1 MKMKN
6 ISKLFLSLGV
16 IAIAF
21 VGCQDYVE
29 SVDEPINV
37 ITDGILT
44 NEAQIPFVTT
54 GVYGRMSVTHDLLT
68 VGMALLS
75 DQFIF
80 DDQVNNATFP
90 TYRQIDT
97 GDIVTD
103 NNTSD
108 GITNQINQARFFA
121 DNLIERVN
129 EIGEFEDATVR
140 AAALYAG
147 NLVGGLTRY
156 WLGASFGLTETSGG
170 APIDNSAVIST
181 SDLWADAITRLTAA
195 RDFASTPAETKLVNS
210 LIGKIHLYSGN
221 YSAASTALAAGM
233 VEGDAPFQSLHNAES
248 GNEWHFAG
256 GRGRTQIVASPRFVD
271 IVANDPNE
279 LSRVAIEVADPGGSW
294 TGADFYQQA
303 LYTNTSASIN
313 IMTWQE
319 VALMLAECTVRGVAS
334 GDALTLVND
343 VRASHGI
350 AALAGPIDIA
360 TIMAERDKELF
371 TLENRAIDQRRE
383 PSLGWH
389 ITQGGTYSTPSISYT
404 INWTPWQFLPISS
417 RERNN
422 NPNVPQ

>member
-1 MKMKN
+1 MIMKN
-6 ISKLFLSLGV
+6 MSKLVLSLGV
-16 IAIAF
+16 ISIAF
-21 VGCQDYVE
+21 VGCKDYVE

-80 DDQVNNATFP
+80 DDQVDRATFP
-90 TYRQIDT
+90 TYRDIDT
-97 GDIVTD
+97 GNITTD

-108 GITNQINQARFFA
+108 GVTNQINQARFFA
-121 DNLIERVN
+121 DNLIERVG
-129 EIGEFEDATVR
+129 EIGTFEDETVR
-140 AAALYAG
+140 NEALFAG
-147 NLVGGLTRY
+147 YFVGGITRY

-181 SDLWADAITRLTAA
+181 ADLWADAIARLTTA
-195 RDFASTPAETKLVNS
+195 RDFADPYETRLVNS

-221 YSAASTALAAGM
+221 YSAASTALQAGL
-233 VEGDAPFQSLHNAES
+233 VSSDPAFQSLHNAES
-248 GNEWHFAG
+248 QNEWHNAG
-256 GRGRTQIVASPRFVD
+256 GRNRTQIVASPRFVQ
-271 IVANDPNE
+271 IVADNPEE
-279 LSRVAIEVADPGGSW
+279 LARVAIEVADPGGSW
-294 TGADFYQQA
+294 TGADFYRQA
-303 LYTNTSASIN
+303 FYTTAGDPID

-319 VALMLAECTVRGVAS
+319 VALMLAECTLRGVAS
-334 GDALTLVND
+334 GDALALVNE
-343 VRASHGI
+343 VRASHAI
-350 AALAGPIDIA
+350 TALAGPVDLA
-360 TIMAERDKELF
+360 TLMAERDKELF

-389 ITQGGTYSTPSISYT
+389 IVQGGSYATPSITYT
-404 INWTPWQFLPISS
+404 INHTPWQFLPISS